1 MKNFNIRF
9 YDLKRNTEELSQEFL
24 STGKVL
30 ILAGPKNKFTELEM
44 NSIRTFINSGG
55 NVLVMLG
62 EGGEKKS
69 NTNINFLLEEFGI
82 MINNGKFACLRNTIP
97 SFAKFFQYSRLR
109 CEDEL
114 SSNFASERMH
124 SHQGPLE

>member
-1 MKNFNIRF
+1 MKIDKHDVQN
-9 YDLKRNTEELSQEFL
+9 RNTEELTQEFL
-24 STGKVL
+24 STGRVL

-82 MINNGKFACLRNTIP
+82 MINNGEF
-97 SFAKFFQYSRLR
+97 
-109 CEDEL
+109 
-114 SSNFASERMH
+114 MH
-124 SHQGPLE
+124 F